1 MISTQSSAGDIAQN
15 DIATG
20 RISWLGVSSMEREQP
35 GEWKPPGGAEPLWK
49 SSDLLSE
56 EGRYR

>member
-1 MISTQSSAGDIAQN
+1 MISTQGSAGDIEQN
-15 DIATG
+15 DIASD
-20 RISWLGVSSMEREQP
+20 RISWLSDGGVEREQS

-49 SSDLLSE
+49 SSDELSE